1 MLADILLIIAW
12 VCASLMLW
20 NALKIKRLDHIG
32 QNRVEH
38 FRRNL
43 K

>member
-12 VCASLMLW
+12 VSMSLLLW
-20 NALKIKRLDHIG
+20 RSLKIKRLDHIG